1 MAQIRLARDSDAET
15 IAAIYRPVVEATTIS
30 FETVPPDGDEIARR
44 VVETARM
51 YPWLVCE
58 RGGTVAGYAYAS
70 KYRVRAAYQWSV
82 ETSVY
87 IDPRHRR
94 CGVGRGLYVSLF
106 RVLSAQGFFNAY
118 AGITLPNAAS
128 IALHEA
134 AGFKTIGVY
143 ERVGYKLG
151 AWHDVG
157 WWQLTLKTHAASP
170 EEPLALSALRGG
182 SGWDALVSSGESH
195 IRAEAAVSEHPDEH
209 SEAC

>member
-151 AWHDVG
+151 CLARRRMV
-157 WWQLTLKTHAASP
+157 AADP
-170 EEPLALSALRGG
+170 EDSCRVAGGTTRAVCASGRFRLGRPRVERRIAHSCRGG
-182 SGWDALVSSGESH
+182 RE
-195 IRAEAAVSEHPDEH
+195 
-209 SEAC
+209 